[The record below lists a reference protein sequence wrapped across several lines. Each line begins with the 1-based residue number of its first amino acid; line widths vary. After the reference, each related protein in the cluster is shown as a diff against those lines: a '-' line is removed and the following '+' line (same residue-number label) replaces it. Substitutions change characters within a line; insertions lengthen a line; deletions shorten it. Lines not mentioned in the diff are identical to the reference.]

1 MRTNANVELDAGTR
15 TFASGLLPDLIAAL
29 RRSRKGDLVAVISG
43 DPSIGPELEAWCRFT
58 RNSLVDVTVEESRT
72 RWVLRYGQAPE
83 HVGED
88 RPVGPPA
95 RESWL
100 PVPNGEALMTL
111 FITHSACCEHLTPP
125 GHPERPERLRAIEQV
140 LAHEKFPFLLREQC
154 PRAEVVTVA
163 LCHPWEYIE
172 RIRTAVPQ
180 MGLVQL
186 DDDTVLSA
194 GSFEASLRAAGGAIL
209 AVDEVMSGKAKN
221 AFVAIRPAGHHA
233 ESTTAMGFCLFNN
246 AAIAVRHA
254 QRRYGAERVAIV
266 DFDAHHGNG
275 SQQIFWSDRT
285 VMDCSTHE
293 MPLFPGT
300 GEWSECGEHNNVVNV
315 PLRAGD
321 GGETFRE
328 ALYFAILPRLQNFS
342 PDLIVISAGFDAH
355 RLDPLAN
362 LKLSEADFGWATHK
376 IMEIADLRSA
386 GKVNS
391 VLEGGYALQSL
402 P

>member
-1 MRTNANVELDAGTR
+1 
-15 TFASGLLPDLIAAL
+15 
-29 RRSRKGDLVAVISG
+29 
-43 DPSIGPELEAWCRFT
+43 
-58 RNSLVDVTVEESRT
+58 
-72 RWVLRYGQAPE
+72 
-83 HVGED
+83 
-88 RPVGPPA
+88 
-95 RESWL
+95 
-100 PVPNGEALMTL
+100 MTL
-111 FITHSACCEHLTPP
+111 FITHSACLEHLTPQ
-125 GHPERPERLRAIEQV
+125 GHPERPDRLRAIEQV
-140 LAHEKFPFLLREQC
+140 LEHEKFIFLLREQC
-154 PRAEVVTVA
+154 PRAELEIVA
-163 LCHPWEYIE
+163 QCHPWEYIE
-172 RIRTAVPQ
+172 RILEAVPQ
-180 MGLVQL
+180 IGLVQL
-186 DDDTVLSA
+186 DDDTALSA

-209 AVDEVMSGKAKN
+209 AVDDVMSGKAKN

-233 ESTTAMGFCLFNN
+233 EATKAMGFCLFNN

-285 VMDCSTHE
+285 VMYCSTHE

-300 GEWSECGEHNNVVNV
+300 GAMSERGEYDNVVNA

-321 GGETFRE
+321 RGETFRE
-328 ALYFAILPRLQNFS
+328 ALDIAILPRLQKFA

-362 LKLSEADFGWATHK
+362 LNLSEADFGWATRK

-386 GKVNS
+386 GKVIS

-402 P
+402 ARSVAAHVTALMES